1 MVLRKLFTLLRRVFE
16 MNAQCSNPRCGSFKT
31 ESGKDFL
38 ANDMKCL
45 LVGGILSCG
54 IVLVFW
60 LPYMAIRSS
69 RGYYNPANHYCYN
82 CENKWAVSHSRVQK
96 WQ

>member
-1 MVLRKLFTLLRRVFE
+1 
-16 MNAQCSNPRCGSFKT
+16 MNAQCPGCRSFQT

-45 LVGGILSCG
+45 FVGGILSCG

-69 RGYYNPANHYCYN
+69 MGHYNPAYHYCYN
-82 CENKWAVSHSRVQK
+82 CGNKWTK
-96 WQ
+96 TYLP